1 MATPKPAFGLTKQI
15 IITTKQSRIDWH
27 YGTWATLAI
36 ALENIVPNIRKKG
49 KLFGVVNEDPNSREP
64 VIEYWFRDGIED
76 ADAVLYTP
84 EVGVNT
90 NSSQIGEVTVNSV
103 TSEVNIALHPSG
115 ENFVMINGVK
125 VTKTVAE
132 APIAF
137 IPVTEGKLKSIIIYG
152 KTDAQMIYVAEGIE
166 GVEAIDPD
174 YDGLLIKKI
183 IAKSTG
189 VVIVPAVDGFI
200 KLTGTEVG
208 KPITGDLEIFTAS
221 GETKGLKSRVNGT
234 PYYSYVGFDDD
245 GSPLLEYTSFTG
257 FYTRLN
263 LYNDSLILGSDDPN
277 FRGIEG
283 TEYYGNTIGDRYFV
297 QQKYVNDKIASIT
310 VDLTAYYTRT
320 EVDSLLTSTYKAK
333 GSVNNFASL
342 PTTGQ
347 REGDVWNIIDTGDNY
362 VWVLNLNN
370 TGNVG
375 WDKLGGL
382 VDLTAYQT
390 TLAADSKYQL
400 KGAYLLAADIAN
412 KVDKV
417 TGKSLMLDT
426 EITRLAGVINQD
438 ISGKV
443 DKVNGEG
450 LISTTEKNRLASV
463 FNLNTSSL
471 VDKMGMYWDATAG
484 KLISNGIEFISTGWL
499 KLKAVS
505 YIPLDLGQRNALGVV
520 TEGTQIYFREGG
532 VKSFQKYENGAW
544 VNMGENM
551 ANANLITLVARIFT
565 MNASFEWKTQGNPLV
580 ISGLTTAINPEKA
593 LVLDSNKVMREVQ
606 VINLYETY
614 TGSNMPTQQYL
625 IDSYPLAEIVKCPN
639 LVPPREYTKMNGI
652 WYYSIKTLG

>member
-1 MATPKPAFGLTKQI
+1 MATPRPAFGLTKQI

-76 ADAVLYTP
+76 TDAVLYTP

-90 NSSQIGEVTVNSV
+90 DSSQIGEVTVNSV

-125 VTKTVAE
+125 VTKTVTE
-132 APIAF
+132 APVAF
-137 IPVTEGKLKSIIIYG
+137 TPVTEGKLKSIIIYG

-189 VVIVPAVDGFI
+189 VVIVPAVDGFV

-333 GSVNNFASL
+333 GSVNNFSSL

-347 REGDVWNIIDTGDNY
+347 REGDVWNTIDTGDNY

-370 TGNVG
+370 TGNAG

-417 TGKSLMLDT
+417 TGKSLILDT
-426 EITRLAGVINQD
+426 EIIRLAGVTNQD

-443 DKVNGEG
+443 DKVTGEG

-484 KLISNGIEFISTGWL
+484 KLVSNAVEYLGVGWL
-499 KLKAVS
+499 KLKAITFGG
-505 YIPLDLGQRNALGVV
+505 YTIAQRNALVAE
-520 TEGTQIYFREGG
+520 EGTVIYVNETPKGLQEFR
-532 VKSFQKYENGAW
+532 NGSW
-544 VNMGENM
+544 SQLNRNIGNTDLG
-551 ANANLITLVARIFT
+551 NLVTRKFTQGAIFT
-565 MNASFEWKTQGNPLV
+565 WETSGNSYK
-580 ISGLTTAINPEKA
+580 ITGLLPSLTPEKA
-593 LVLDSNKVMREVQ
+593 LVLNADKEVKE
-606 VINLYETY
+606 VPIVAFEEVY
-614 TGSNMPTQQYL
+614 TGATNLTQQNL
-625 IDSYPLAEIVKCPN
+625 IDNYSNAKFVGAPN
-639 LVPPREYTKMNGI
+639 TTPPKL
-652 WYYSIKTLG
+652 YYKPASTWFSITLNTIT

>member
-1 MATPKPAFGLTKQI
+1 MATPRPAFGLTKQI

-36 ALENIVPNIRKKG
+36 ALEMIVPNIRKKG
-49 KLFGVVNEDPNSREP
+49 KLFGVVNEDPNSKEP

-174 YDGLLIKKI
+174 YDGLLIKRI
-183 IAKSTG
+183 VAKSTG
-189 VVIVPAVDGFI
+189 VVIVPAVDGFV

-245 GSPLLEYTSFTG
+245 GSPLMEYTSFTG
-257 FYTRLN
+257 YYTRLN

-283 TEYYGNTIGDRYFV
+283 TQYYGNTIGDRYFV

-333 GSVNNFASL
+333 GSVNNFSSL

-347 REGDVWNIIDTGDNY
+347 REGDVWNTIDTGDNY

-370 TGNVG
+370 TGNAG

-417 TGKSLMLDT
+417 TGKSLILNT
-426 EITRLAGVINQD
+426 EIDRLSNVTNQVIIND
-438 ISGKV
+438 
-443 DKVNGEG
+443 
-450 LISTTEKNRLASV
+450 LITGGTTA
-463 FNLNTSSL
+463 
-471 VDKMGMYWDATAG
+471 
-484 KLISNGIEFISTGWL
+484 
-499 KLKAVS
+499 
-505 YIPLDLGQRNALGVV
+505 ALSAQQGVV
-520 TEGTQIYFREGG
+520 LNNKIIGINKESININTILSIDSNTTDANGVPQNNKNVIIYNGVNNINIQLRETSPNDFNAYYFKAGAG
-532 VKSFQKYENGAW
+532 SITFTLYYLDNTTSVLSMYTAIMNGAIGSEAT
-544 VNMGENM
+544 VQRIGSIFYIKIY
-551 ANANLITLVARIFT
+551 NA
-565 MNASFEWKTQGNPLV
+565 
-580 ISGLTTAINPEKA
+580 
-593 LVLDSNKVMREVQ
+593 
-606 VINLYETY
+606 
-614 TGSNMPTQQYL
+614 
-625 IDSYPLAEIVKCPN
+625 
-639 LVPPREYTKMNGI
+639 
-652 WYYSIKTLG
+652 